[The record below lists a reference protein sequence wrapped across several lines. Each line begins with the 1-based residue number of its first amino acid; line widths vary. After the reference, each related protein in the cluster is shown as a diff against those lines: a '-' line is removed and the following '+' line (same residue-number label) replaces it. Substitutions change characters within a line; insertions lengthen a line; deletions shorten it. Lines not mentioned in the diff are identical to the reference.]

1 MEEIA
6 YLPEYNYFQITVS
19 KWSGKPTCQSS
30 DTIDKVLSDVK
41 IGVAITDYYF
51 DSDDYSSPLKINVN
65 DALRFHLLN
74 GYTKNV
80 NLRVRRNDVSDQKSP
95 YFIDPSD
102 SYSFFSVGDVS
113 QDTSAFS
120 YEPDLVLRI
129 NIILDSKY
137 NVIDRKVYSLGDM
150 FGQIGGMDSIMIN
163 IGSIIVG
170 IFSSKIFIASLL
182 STFYHVSS
190 EQNSSKVVPFA
201 IFEKKK

>member
-1 MEEIA
+1 MKLNNFLLSFI
-6 YLPEYNYFQITVS
+6 YNINKYIIES
-19 KWSGKPTCQSS
+19 LWIS
-30 DTIDKVLSDVK
+30 L
-41 IGVAITDYYF
+41 YF

-120 YEPDLVLRI
+120 YNCKI
-129 NIILDSKY
+129 
-137 NVIDRKVYSLGDM
+137 
-150 FGQIGGMDSIMIN
+150 QT
-163 IGSIIVG
+163 G
-170 IFSSKIFIASLL
+170 IFIKINDTLKY
-182 STFYHVSS
+182 FYG
-190 EQNSSKVVPFA
+190 
-201 IFEKKK
+201 